1 MLSRVQ
7 GFDTWFGLDYGMNLY
22 RGCQHRC
29 IYCDSRSACYEIEDF
44 DGEVLVKANAVERL
58 RDELPRKRRKGIIG
72 TGSMNDPYMPL
83 EETVGLTR
91 RSLEAVADHGFGVHV
106 ITKSDLV
113 LRDIDVLKRIARTS
127 RAAVSLT
134 ITTAD
139 DDLSWRVEPGAPVSS
154 ARFEALAALAREG
167 IEARIALMPVLP
179 FLEDSWEN
187 IEAIVDGAHTAGVT
201 AIVAAFGM
209 TLRDRQRDHF
219 YRELDRLSPG
229 LRVRYE
235 RQFADSYHCPDPSAA
250 ALRARFLERWKGYG
264 VATSV
269 QPWLV
274 PPGEQLSLWCPWRGL
289 YEPVRS
295 QKRAR
300 RF

>member
-44 DGEVLVKANAVERL
+44 DGEVLIKANAVDRL

-83 EETVGLTR
+83 EETIGLTR
-91 RSLEAVADHGFGVHV
+91 RSLEAVAEHGFGVHV

-139 DDLSWRVEPGAPVSS
+139 DDLARRIEPGAPVSS
-154 ARFEALAALAREG
+154 VRFEALAALAREG

-187 IEAIVDGAHTAGVT
+187 IEAIVEKARAAGVT

-209 TLRDRQRDHF
+209 TMRDRQRDYF
-219 YRELDRLSPG
+219 YRELDRLFPG
-229 LRVRYE
+229 LRGRYE
-235 RQFADSYHCPDPSAA
+235 KQFSGCYHCPDPSAA
-250 ALRARFLERWKGYG
+250 TLRVQFLERCADHGI
-264 VATSV
+264 ATSV
-269 QPWLV
+269 QPLLV
-274 PPGEQLSLWCPWRGL
+274 PTGEQLSLW
-289 YEPVRS
+289 
-295 QKRAR
+295 
-300 RF
+300 

>member
-1 MLSRVQ
+1 MTRVREIQAKTVLSRVQ

-83 EETVGLTR
+83 EADTGLTR
-91 RSLEAVADHGFGVHV
+91 RALDAIADYGFGVHV

-139 DDLSWRVEPGAPVSS
+139 DALSRKIEPGVPASS
-154 ARFEALAALAREG
+154 ERFEALAELAKEG
-167 IEARIALMPVLP
+167 IEARLSLMPVLP
-179 FLEDSWEN
+179 FLEDAWEN
-187 IEAIVDGAHTAGVT
+187 VEAIVDRAHAAGVT

-209 TLRDRQRDHF
+209 TMRDRQRDHF
-219 YRELDRLSPG
+219 YRELDRLFPG
-229 LRVRYE
+229 LRTQYE
-235 RQFADSYHCPDPSAA
+235 ARFAESYHCPARSAA
-250 ALRARFLERWKGYG
+250 ELQSRFEERCREYAI
-264 VATSV
+264 ATSV
-269 QPWLV
+269 QPLLA
-274 PPGEQLSLWCPWRGL
+274 PSAEQIPLW
-289 YEPVRS
+289 
-295 QKRAR
+295 
-300 RF
+300 

>member
-7 GFDTWFGLDYGMNLY
+7 GFDAWFGLDYGMNLY

-44 DGEVLVKANAVERL
+44 DGEVLVKVNAVERL
-58 RDELPRKRRKGIIG
+58 RDELPRRRRKGIIG

-91 RSLEAVADHGFGVHV
+91 RALEAIADYGFGVHV

-113 LRDIDVLKRIARTS
+113 LRDVDVLKRIARTS

-134 ITTAD
+134 ITSAD
-139 DDLSWRVEPGAPVSS
+139 DDLSRRIEPVAPVSS
-154 ARFEALAALAREG
+154 VRFEVLAALAQEG

-187 IEAIVDGAHTAGVT
+187 IEAIVERARAAGVT

-209 TLRDRQRDHF
+209 TMRDRQRDHF
-219 YRELDRLSPG
+219 YRELDRLFPG
-229 LRVRYE
+229 LRAKYE
-235 RQFADSYHCPDPSAA
+235 TQFGESYHCPARSAT
-250 ALRARFLERWKGYG
+250 ALRERFMARCHEDGM
-264 VATSV
+264 ATSV
-269 QPWLV
+269 QPMLG
-274 PPGEQLSLWCPWRGL
+274 PSGEQLPLW
-289 YEPVRS
+289 
-295 QKRAR
+295 
-300 RF
+300 